1 MTPEEQRRAATLIQ
15 SAADLLA
22 EHRKQQ
28 SGNVA
33 IWVWV
38 ASLCCAMCLALSI
51 TLATVVV
58 LLGQEIR
65 ALESELASEVI
76 ALKQADTEQQAYL
89 AALYAR
95 STPPTQENSDADP
108 DHP

>member
-1 MTPEEQRRAATLIQ
+1 MTPDEQRKAAGLINA
-15 SAADLLA
+15 AADLLA

-38 ASLCCAMCLALSI
+38 ASLCCAFCMA
-51 TLATVVV
+51 ATFFLTSMVI
-58 LLGQEIR
+58 LQGQEIR
-65 ALESELASEVI
+65 ALESELSAEVI
-76 ALKQADTEQQAYL
+76 ALKQSDSDQQAYL

-95 STPPTQENSDADP
+95 STPPTQENSDADS